1 MCIYIRS
8 AYIFVYMA
16 VSILYLSFYNHKTIT
31 EQTLKFRVGEAQAK
45 WKIELDLPR
54 VHIYWYINLG
64 AYFLL
69 KCLRLSWVWP
79 AALNSFCML
88 RLK

>member
-1 MCIYIRS
+1 M
-8 AYIFVYMA
+8 
-16 VSILYLSFYNHKTIT
+16 
-31 EQTLKFRVGEAQAK
+31 
-45 WKIELDLPR
+45 PR

-79 AALNSFCML
+79 AAPKSVCMSAKSDFFVL
-88 RLK
+88 FLIKMFAFVVGVACGAQKCLYFTSKITCSRYF

>member
-1 MCIYIRS
+1 
-8 AYIFVYMA
+8 MA

-31 EQTLKFRVGEAQAK
+31 EQTLKFRVGEPQAK

-64 AYFLL
+64 AYLLL

-79 AALNSFCML
+79 AAPKSFCIL
-88 RLK
+88 RKTLLFRGIFD

>member
-1 MCIYIRS
+1 
-8 AYIFVYMA
+8 MA

-31 EQTLKFRVGEAQAK
+31 EQTLKFRVGEPQAK
-45 WKIELDLPR
+45 WKFELDLPR

-69 KCLRLSWVWP
+69 KCLRVSWVWP
-79 AALNSFCML
+79 AAPKSVCILGN
-88 RLK
+88 K

>member
-1 MCIYIRS
+1 MYVYTCIYI
-8 AYIFVYMA
+8 YMA

-31 EQTLKFRVGEAQAK
+31 EQTLKFRVGEPQAK

-79 AALNSFCML
+79 AAPKSVCML
-88 RLK
+88 RKK